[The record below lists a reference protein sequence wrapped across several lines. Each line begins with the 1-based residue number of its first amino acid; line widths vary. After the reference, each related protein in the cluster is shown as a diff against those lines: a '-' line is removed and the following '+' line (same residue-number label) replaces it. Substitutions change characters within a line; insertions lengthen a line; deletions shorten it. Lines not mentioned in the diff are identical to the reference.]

1 MLINGQRVVP
11 SATRQPLEHFR
22 SDLYEVVEIT
32 SESDRAEYVRT
43 LTYHYER
50 LGFMAEWVLPAPN
63 SRQFLLRHAGEL
75 SGLFRLTEVP
85 DADSHLRAA
94 LMRSVGSD
102 ACSWRLIELNNV
114 LVRPEFRGTP
124 VLGLI
129 LYRSACEAH
138 AAGYDCVVG
147 LTRVQVLRFM
157 VDFGVVPVD
166 HPPLS
171 VMGKEHLV
179 DFVTYFDTRKSESIA
194 YMHERAKRYFHQEF
208 VMRNIREK
216 YLGSKAH
223 RRGEEKAEAA
233 DSREMAHLNQ
243 MQLA

>member
-1 MLINGQRVVP
+1 MLINCQRVAQA
-11 SATRQPLEHFR
+11 ATRQPLDHFR

-32 SESDRAEYVRT
+32 TESDRTEYVRT

-63 SRQFLLRHAGEL
+63 SRQFLLRHAGEV
-75 SGLFRLTEVP
+75 SGLFRLTEVS
-85 DADSHLRAA
+85 DTHSHLRTA
-94 LMRSVGSD
+94 LQRSVGSH
-102 ACSWRLIELNNV
+102 ANNWRLIELNNV

-157 VDFGVVPVD
+157 VDFGVIPVD

-171 VMGKEHLV
+171 VMEKQHLV
-179 DFVTYFDTRKSESIA
+179 DFVTYFDTRRPESIA

-216 YLGSKAH
+216 YLGSKAQ
-223 RRGEEKAEAA
+223 RRGEERAEPSAP
-233 DSREMAHLNQ
+233 REMAHLNQ